1 MAAGDRSMQASVSD
15 KYVQQITD
23 IARELSEEK
32 LRSVL
37 AFARCVKTEP
47 QRPVTPLTPEE
58 MIALANERAR
68 QLKQQARPV
77 VEAQYQ
83 ALLQAIQ
90 VEIESKNIIAEDF
103 PRDD

>member
-1 MAAGDRSMQASVSD
+1 MQASVSD

-23 IARELSEEK
+23 IARELPEEK

-37 AFARCVKTEP
+37 AFARRLKTEP
-47 QRPVTPLTPEE
+47 QRPVAPLTPQE
-58 MIALANERAR
+58 MLALAHDRAVQLRR
-68 QLKQQARPV
+68 QDRPV

-90 VEIESKNIIAEDF
+90 AEVESKGILVEDF
-103 PRDD
+103 SRGD

>member
-1 MAAGDRSMQASVSD
+1 MQASVSD

-37 AFARCVKTEP
+37 AFARRVKTEP
-47 QRPVTPLTPEE
+47 QRPATPLTHEE

-90 VEIESKNIIAEDF
+90 VEIESKNIIVEEF